1 VLVASLSGGALGWA
15 DDEER
20 HPLDPLSREEID
32 AVVAI
37 LTKAG
42 KVGADTRFA
51 LIGRMIDR
59 REFYPRQRDRW
70 RFVVIVEAAGRRV
83 ARNDTQGAG
92 WRSRTVISR
101 SPPVSGMLSWKT

>member
-1 VLVASLSGGALGWA
+1 MVTARGTTVPRQRIGDAPPHRWLAIFVLVVSLSGGALGWA

-51 LIGRMIDR
+51 LIGRMIDER
-59 REFYPRQRDRW
+59 TSLAF
-70 RFVVIVEAAGRRV
+70 
-83 ARNDTQGAG
+83 TQ
-92 WRSRTVISR
+92 T
-101 SPPVSGMLSWKT
+101 L